1 MSSRRSA
8 SRCSWCRPRSCSLT
22 SSPPSQGGLPRRR
35 GPRSCSGRSEMAA
48 SGELRSASAPG
59 RRVRRVRLSH
69 WARWLALQAICVAGL
84 AGLVLVVFLAVAL
97 GIGRVPSSRQ
107 TTLLAFSMIAA
118 AVVALLYQPLRKR
131 LVATANRHLANEH
144 GSADDVLRAFGSR
157 LATPIPFDEL
167 LLELAESL
175 RRTLAVSSAEVWTG
189 SGGLLKRAASDPDL
203 GPASVILGRRE
214 ESVVTR
220 APVSGA
226 AWVSTWLPQLM
237 SGRERGTLRAAPVTH
252 SGELL
257 GLIVVERAG
266 DGEPFAADDD
276 RVLAALARQLG
287 SALKASLDELRRQA
301 EELRESR
308 ARVVA
313 AGDAERRRIER
324 DLHDGAQQHLIAL
337 AVNLRLARQLSRS
350 DPAASQSL
358 LDELTSDVK
367 DALERFRELAH
378 GIYPPILEDRGLADG
393 LRAAAARG
401 PMRARVETVSVIE
414 RHSREVEATVYFCCL
429 EALQNAGKHAGDG
442 ARATVRLWE
451 DVDSLRFEVIDDG
464 IGFDPASRPRGS
476 GLTNIE
482 DRLGALGGRL
492 AVRSS
497 PGAGTT

>member
-1 MSSRRSA
+1 
-8 SRCSWCRPRSCSLT
+8 
-22 SSPPSQGGLPRRR
+22 
-35 GPRSCSGRSEMAA
+35 MAA
-48 SGELRSASAPG
+48 SGELPSAAASG
-59 RRVRRVRLSH
+59 RRLRRVRVS
-69 WARWLALQAICVAGL
+69 RWTRWVAVQAICIAGL

-97 GIGRVPSSRQ
+97 GIGHVPTSRQ

-131 LVATANRHLANEH
+131 LVATANRLLANEH
-144 GSADDVLRAFGSR
+144 GSADEVLRAFGSR

-203 GPASVILGRRE
+203 GPASVILSRRE

-226 AWVSTWLPQLM
+226 AWVSAWLPELVL
-237 SGRERGTLRAAPVTH
+237 GRERATLRAAPITH

-266 DGEPFAADDD
+266 DGEPFSADDD
-276 RVLAALARQLG
+276 RALAALARQLG
-287 SALKASLDELRRQA
+287 LALNNVRLGSALQASLDELRRQA

-313 AGDAERRRIER
+313 AADAERRRIER

-350 DPAASQSL
+350 EPTAAQAL
-358 LDELTSDVK
+358 LDDLTNDVK
-367 DALERFRELAH
+367 DALDRFRELAH

-401 PMRARVETVSVIE
+401 PIRARVETVSAIE
-414 RHSREVEATVYFCCL
+414 RHSPDVEATVYFCCL
-429 EALQNAGKHAGDG
+429 EALQNAGKHAGEG
-442 ARATVRLWE
+442 AHATVRLWE
-451 DVDSLRFEVIDDG
+451 DADSIRFEVTDDG
-464 IGFDPASRPRGS
+464 NGFDPSPRPRGA

-492 AVRSS
+492 NVRSS
-497 PGAGTT
+497 QGEGTTIAGVVPLGR

>member
-1 MSSRRSA
+1 
-8 SRCSWCRPRSCSLT
+8 
-22 SSPPSQGGLPRRR
+22 
-35 GPRSCSGRSEMAA
+35 
-48 SGELRSASAPG
+48 
-59 RRVRRVRLSH
+59 V
-69 WARWLALQAICVAGL
+69 
-84 AGLVLVVFLAVAL
+84 
-97 GIGRVPSSRQ
+97 
-107 TTLLAFSMIAA
+107 
-118 AVVALLYQPLRKR
+118 
-131 LVATANRHLANEH
+131 
-144 GSADDVLRAFGSR
+144 
-157 LATPIPFDEL
+157 
-167 LLELAESL
+167 
-175 RRTLAVSSAEVWTG
+175 
-189 SGGLLKRAASDPDL
+189 
-203 GPASVILGRRE
+203 
-214 ESVVTR
+214 
-220 APVSGA
+220 
-226 AWVSTWLPQLM
+226 
-237 SGRERGTLRAAPVTH
+237 PVTH

-266 DGEPFAADDD
+266 DGEPFSADDD

-287 SALKASLDELRRQA
+287 LALNNVRLGSALEASLGELQRQA

-313 AGDAERRRIER
+313 AADAERRRIER

-350 DPAASQSL
+350 DPPAAQSL

-401 PMRARVETVSVIE
+401 PIRARVETVSAIE
-414 RHSREVEATVYFCCL
+414 RHSPEVEATVYFCCL

-442 ARATVRLWE
+442 AHATVRLSE
-451 DVDSLRFEVIDDG
+451 NDDSLRFEVIDDG
-464 IGFDPASRPRGS
+464 IGFDPSSRRRGA

-497 PGAGTT
+497 QGAGTTIAGVVPLGR

>member
-1 MSSRRSA
+1 
-8 SRCSWCRPRSCSLT
+8 
-22 SSPPSQGGLPRRR
+22 
-35 GPRSCSGRSEMAA
+35 MAA

-131 LVATANRHLANEH
+131 LVAIANRLLANEH
-144 GSADDVLRAFGSR
+144 ASADDVLRAFGSR
-157 LATPIPFDEL
+157 LAQPIPFDEL
-167 LLELAESL
+167 LLQLAESL
-175 RRTLAVSSAEVWTG
+175 RTTMKASSAEVWTG
-189 SGGLLKRAASDPDL
+189 SGGLLKRAASDPDV

-287 SALKASLDELRRQA
+287 LALNNVRLGSALEASLDELRRQA

-401 PMRARVETVSVIE
+401 PIRARVETVSVIE

-442 ARATVRLWE
+442 ARAIVRLWE

-497 PGAGTT
+497 PGAGTTIAGVVPLGQ